1 MASLPSSS
9 VAAPASSSTSCP
21 SITSVEFPVKD
32 AACAVGSTAGVPDN
46 YSDILKGCCK
56 DAPVESWK
64 DDCALYCLSVGQ
76 SIADL
81 QKCWQDG
88 GVNPS
93 QIFCNGVQKATAT
106 SEPSKTSGSGAKET
120 GGKDGE
126 SGSASG
132 GAAGPSNSEGAAYA
146 VVPQG
151 VSKAG
156 VGILAVILGSTV
168 LGALL

>member
-1 MASLPSSS
+1 MSSAAVSSS
-9 VAAPASSSTSCP
+9 AASAPSSTSCP
-21 SITSVEFPVKD
+21 AISSVEFPVKD
-32 AACAVGSTAGVPDN
+32 AACAVGSTSGVPDN
-46 YSDILKGCCK
+46 YSKILKGCCK

-88 GVNPS
+88 GVNPA
-93 QIFCNGVQKATAT
+93 QIFCNGVQNATAT
-106 SEPSKTSGSGAKET
+106 SEPSKTNGGGAKET
-120 GGKDGE
+120 GGKGGE

-132 GAAGPSNSEGAAYA
+132 SAAGPSNSQGAAHA

-156 VGILAVILGSTV
+156 VGMLAVILGSA
-168 LGALL
+168 LFGALL